1 MELNKMKKILFY
13 FCALMLFTTL
23 FTSCRYEE
31 GPYISFLSPETRL
44 VGYWEVG
51 KVLRNGEE
59 YTETS
64 DLAHQKGSYYS
75 FYIER
80 MLEVEAIKDNYLQ
93 KSVTGAWDFQNHE
106 KEIYMMFTIQNKKYS
121 YTARIKRLTK
131 YDLEYEYT
139 DENGDVWRM
148 IMNNRSVY

>member
-1 MELNKMKKILFY
+1 
-13 FCALMLFTTL
+13 
-23 FTSCRYEE
+23 
-31 GPYISFLSPETRL
+31 
-44 VGYWEVG
+44 
-51 KVLRNGEE
+51 
-59 YTETS
+59 
-64 DLAHQKGSYYS
+64 
-75 FYIER
+75 